1 MVKMDTRLEVAKRR
15 LAMYYEAEQAI
26 LTGQSYTIGGQTLN
40 RANLSHV
47 VKQIASLNKEIQRL
61 ESKGS
66 RVRRVIPI
74 D

>member
-1 MVKMDTRLEVAKRR
+1 MSTLLEMNKKR

-26 LTGQSYTIGGQTLN
+26 LLNQSYTVDGMTLN

-47 VKQIASLNKEIQRL
+47 QKMIERL
-61 ESKGS
+61 EKAIRRAEHKGG

>member
-1 MVKMDTRLEVAKRR
+1 MKKKR

-26 LTGQSYTIGGQTLN
+26 LLNQSYTVDGITLN

-47 VKQIASLNKEIQRL
+47 QKQINQLENEIRRAGG
-61 ESKGS
+61 KGR
-66 RVRRVIPI
+66 RVRRVIPL

>member
-1 MVKMDTRLEVAKRR
+1 MSTLLEMNKKR

-26 LTGQSYTIGGQTLN
+26 LLNQSYSVDGMTLN

-47 VKQIASLNKEIQRL
+47 QKKIVQL
-61 ESKGS
+61 EQAIRRAEHKGG
-66 RVRRVIPI
+66 RVRQVIPL

>member
-1 MVKMDTRLEVAKRR
+1 MNALLEMKKKR

-26 LTGQSYTIGGQTLN
+26 LLNQSYTVDGMTLN

-47 VKQIASLNKEIQRL
+47 QKQINQL
-61 ESKGS
+61 ENVLRRAAGKGR
-66 RVRRVIPI
+66 RVRRVIPL

>member
-1 MVKMDTRLEVAKRR
+1 MDVLLEMKKKR

-26 LTGQSYTIGGQTLN
+26 LLNQSYTVDGMTLN

-47 VKQIASLNKEIQRL
+47 QKQINQLENEIRRADG
-61 ESKGS
+61 KGR
-66 RVRRVIPI
+66 RVRRVIPL

>member
-1 MVKMDTRLEVAKRR
+1 MSTLLEMNKKR

-26 LTGQSYTIGGQTLN
+26 LLNQSYSVDGMTLN

-47 VKQIASLNKEIQRL
+47 QKQINQLENEIRRADG
-61 ESKGS
+61 KGR
-66 RVRRVIPI
+66 RVRRVIPL

>member
-1 MVKMDTRLEVAKRR
+1 MSTRLEMAKLR

-47 VKQIASLNKEIQRL
+47 VKQIDGLQKEIRRL
-61 ESKGS
+61 EYKGS
-66 RVRRVIPI
+66 RVRQVIPI

>member
-1 MVKMDTRLEVAKRR
+1 MNALLEMKKKR

-26 LTGQSYTIGGQTLN
+26 LLNQSYTVDGMTLN

-47 VKQIASLNKEIQRL
+47 QKQINQLENEIRRAAG
-61 ESKGS
+61 KGR
-66 RVRRVIPI
+66 RVRRVIPL